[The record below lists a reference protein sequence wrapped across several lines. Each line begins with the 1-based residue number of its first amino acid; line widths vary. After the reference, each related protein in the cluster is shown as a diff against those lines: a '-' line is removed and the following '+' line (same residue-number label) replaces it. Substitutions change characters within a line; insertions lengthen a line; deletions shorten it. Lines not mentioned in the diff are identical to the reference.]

1 MKAAVLERFS
11 EPLVVQ
17 DIPEPVPA
25 EGESLLKVQAVGLCG
40 TDIKITGG
48 AFSHVEL
55 PLVPGHE
62 IAGEIAA
69 TSAGGPEVGTRVA
82 VYVYE
87 TCGECVWC
95 KAGRTTI
102 CPNRVR
108 VGFERP
114 GGLAEYVAVS
124 NKSVIPIADSV
135 SYEQAAVSMDAVVS
149 PWMALHH
156 RGRIQAGEK
165 LVIAGAGGLGMHG
178 LQVARAAGLS
188 VAVIDPDPD
197 HRALA
202 LDLGADLAVAPDD
215 LDRLHKWADPG
226 ADIALEASGRRAG
239 FDAAVDSVRRGGRII
254 CVGYYP
260 GLEYGLDSSRLVLE
274 ELEVLGSVASSKES
288 AEEAL
293 AAVADG
299 DIVPQIAE
307 RKPLG
312 SINEAL
318 DSLRGGDV
326 LGRVV
331 IDLGAS

>member
-1 MKAAVLERFS
+1 MRAAVLERYS
-11 EPLVVQ
+11 KPLVIQ
-17 DIPEPVPA
+17 DIAEPVPA
-25 EGESLLKVQAVGLCG
+25 EGESILKVKAVGLCG

-62 IAGEIAA
+62 VAGEVVSTTA
-69 TSAGGPEVGTRVA
+69 SGPDVGTRVA
-82 VYVYE
+82 CYVYE
-87 TCGECVWC
+87 TCGECSWC

-108 VGFERP
+108 IGFERP
-114 GGLAEYVAVS
+114 GGLADYIAVS
-124 NKSVIPIADSV
+124 NKCLIPIADSL
-135 SYEQAAVSMDAVVS
+135 SYEQAAVAMDAVVS

-165 LVIAGAGGLGMHG
+165 LVIAGVGGLGMHA
-178 LQVARAAGLS
+178 LQVARAAGLE
-188 VAVIDPDPD
+188 VGVIDPAQD
-197 HRALA
+197 HLDLA
-202 LDLGADLAVAPDD
+202 LKLGAEIAVVPDEID
-215 LDRLHKWADPG
+215 SLHAWADPG
-226 ADIALEASGRRAG
+226 ADIALESSGSRAG
-239 FDAAVDSVRRGGRII
+239 FDAAVNSIQRGGRVV

-274 ELEVLGSVASSKES
+274 ELEILGSVASSKKA

-293 AAVADG
+293 EAVGQGA
-299 DIVPQIAE
+299 IVPQIAE
-307 RKPLG
+307 RKPFEQV
-312 SINEAL
+312 NEAL

-331 IDLGAS
+331 VDVDPA